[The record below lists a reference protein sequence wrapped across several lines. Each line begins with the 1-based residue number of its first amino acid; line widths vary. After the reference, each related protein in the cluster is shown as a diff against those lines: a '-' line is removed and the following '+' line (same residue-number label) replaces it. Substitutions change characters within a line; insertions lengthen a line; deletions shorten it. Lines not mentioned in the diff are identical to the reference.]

1 MDGRVSGPVSMSDFQ
16 YPESISAP
24 VYTRSAL
31 IETRDSI
38 SISISQKQTSITQ
51 SLLLLSTDQRTDQA
65 APTIKLHS
73 SYGDYS

>member
-1 MDGRVSGPVSMSDFQ
+1 MSDFQ
-16 YPESISAP
+16 HPESISAP

-38 SISISQKQTSITQ
+38 SISQKQASITQ
-51 SLLLLSTDQRTDQA
+51 SLLLLSTDKRTDQA
-65 APTIKLHS
+65 ASTIKLHS